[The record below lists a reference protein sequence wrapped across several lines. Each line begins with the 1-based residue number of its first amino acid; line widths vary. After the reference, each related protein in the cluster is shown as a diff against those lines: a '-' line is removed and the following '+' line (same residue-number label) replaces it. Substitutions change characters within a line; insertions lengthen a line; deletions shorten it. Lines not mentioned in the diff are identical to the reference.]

1 CNFLGFSCSNPTVTI
16 TVSGGPGQAE
26 VPDVTGL
33 SQDDAEQQ
41 LEEAGFTASVE
52 SQSSSD
58 VDSGLVIS
66 TDPAGGEMAR
76 RGSEVTV
83 TVSTGVAKVK
93 VPPVVGM
100 TLNAAKQ
107 QLSAVGL
114 EFSSSQE
121 PSDRPKGE
129 VTAQSPDAGTAVDAG
144 SSVTLTVSSGPETTD
159 VDVPPL
165 VGLTQADAE
174 SQLTSAGLVASVQ
187 TQDTTIQPQD
197 GRVINQSPSQGT
209 SVAEGSTVVI
219 TVGRYNPDAGGGGTG
234 GDSGGIGVD

>member
-1 CNFLGFSCSNPTVTI
+1 
-16 TVSGGPGQAE
+16 
-26 VPDVTGL
+26 
-33 SQDDAEQQ
+33 
-41 LEEAGFTASVE
+41 
-52 SQSSSD
+52 
-58 VDSGLVIS
+58 
-66 TDPAGGEMAR
+66 MAR

-129 VTAQSPDAGTAVDAG
+129 VTSQSPDAGTAVDAG

-219 TVGRYNPDAGGGGTG
+219 TVGRYNPDASGGGTG